1 MNNRK
6 YKSKRSLKMA
16 VIGVFLSIGLTACNA
31 AETLP
36 ERVSEVEVEST
47 IQVTDVRD
55 YSFEKETSKVF
66 LVKPNQ
72 EEHDIT
78 SFVES
83 IDSGYFSL
91 NADGMRFVFD
101 LGERDITDEEKDTYE
116 QELKKNQQISLD
128 GKYLVLRNK
137 EHTVIMKEGNRL
149 YLFDDSVRML
159 DAPCICLENGTFSIP
174 ITDLVFAFGYQ
185 SYGVSTEGNDIF
197 FSLIEK

>member
-6 YKSKRSLKMA
+6 YKSKRSPKKA

-31 AETLP
+31 AGTLP

-83 IDSGYFSL
+83 IDSGYLSL
-91 NADGMRFVFD
+91 NADGMGGF
-101 LGERDITDEEKDTYE
+101 
-116 QELKKNQQISLD
+116 
-128 GKYLVLRNK
+128 
-137 EHTVIMKEGNRL
+137 
-149 YLFDDSVRML
+149 
-159 DAPCICLENGTFSIP
+159 
-174 ITDLVFAFGYQ
+174 
-185 SYGVSTEGNDIF
+185 
-197 FSLIEK
+197 

>member
-6 YKSKRSLKMA
+6 YKSKRPIKMA
-16 VIGVFLSIGLTACNA
+16 VMGVFLSIGLTACNNA
-31 AETLP
+31 GMLP
-36 ERVSEVEVEST
+36 ERGSVVEEEST
-47 IQVTDVRD
+47 VQVIDVRD

-83 IDSGYFSL
+83 IDNGSLSL

-101 LGERDITDEEKDTYE
+101 LGEREITDEEKESYE
-116 QELKKNQQISLD
+116 QSLKENQQMSFD

-137 EHTVIMKEGNRL
+137 EHALVLKEGNRL

>member
-116 QELKKNQQISLD
+116 QELKKISRSAL
-128 GKYLVLRNK
+128 
-137 EHTVIMKEGNRL
+137 M
-149 YLFDDSVRML
+149 
-159 DAPCICLENGTFSIP
+159 ENTWC
-174 ITDLVFAFGYQ
+174 
-185 SYGVSTEGNDIF
+185 
-197 FSLIEK
+197 

>member
-6 YKSKRSLKMA
+6 YKSKRPIKMA
-16 VIGVFLSIGLTACNA
+16 VMGVLLSIGLTACNNA
-31 AETLP
+31 GTLP
-36 ERVSEVEVEST
+36 ERGSEVEEEST
-47 IQVTDVRD
+47 VQVTDVRD

-66 LVKPNQ
+66 LVKQNQ

-83 IDSGYFSL
+83 IDNGSLSL

-101 LGERDITDEEKDTYE
+101 LGEREITDEEKGSYE
-116 QELKKNQQISLD
+116 QALKENQQMSFD

-137 EHTVIMKEGNRL
+137 VHTLFLKEGNRL

>member
-1 MNNRK
+1 MNNQK
-6 YKSKRSLKMA
+6 YKSKWSLKVA
-16 VIGVFLSIGLTACNA
+16 AIGVLLSIGLTACNA
-31 AETLP
+31 AGTLP
-36 ERVSEVEVEST
+36 ERGSVVEEEST
-47 IQVTDVRD
+47 VQVTDVRD

-83 IDSGYFSL
+83 IDNGSLSL

-101 LGERDITDEEKDTYE
+101 LGEREITDEEKESYE
-116 QELKKNQQISLD
+116 QALKENQQMSFE

-137 EHTVIMKEGNRL
+137 EHTLVLKEGNRL